1 LESQAHGGRGK
12 DEVVG
17 IGPDLI
23 ALSGEL
29 VHLGSD
35 EGGEVR
41 QDAAFPGS
49 VAYGVRP
56 TMQLRVAVE
65 RIKDVNVATI
75 KSSTREFRAPDRV
88 AGLAQQGFAGREI
101 KSSLRR

>member
-1 LESQAHGGRGK
+1 MSRAHSIDDEILESQAHGGRGQ

-35 EGGEVR
+35 EGGEVGT
-41 QDAAFPGS
+41 DAAFPGS

-56 TMQLRVAVE
+56 TMQLRVADYALLGLV
-65 RIKDVNVATI
+65 VAQWPNI
-75 KSSTREFRAPDRV
+75 
-88 AGLAQQGFAGREI
+88 AGLP
-101 KSSLRR
+101 L